1 MRNPPPRC
9 PSQGCPL
16 RCYEDTEVLGLLGL
30 WVLVV
35 WLLSRSSS
43 SQWFHVVSSLSL
55 SVFSGSLRYPNLEED
70 AGQWSVVHKPHRLPS
85 RPTEAEAPGKAS
97 QNDWEALAR
106 VITLQMVSSL
116 CLNLLSEQTPGLA
129 ERTLPAQGLGWL
141 PAVGASTRPRMGS
154 LELLGQHPTVFECLV
169 LSSGRLCLFC
179 YFIFLN
185 LRNKWHLKYT
195 PFRKGPVDAN
205 LQSEHSPAG
214 GVGAHCT
221 ARRWVPAGLGSAPR
235 TRGSTKAPSSPWL
248 SSFELREEFDTYFK
262 TVIFKLLRI
271 MRNVTTARMSHTC
284 RTRKRVWFYSK
295 FSKTY

>member
-129 ERTLPAQGLGWL
+129 ERTLPAQGLG
-141 PAVGASTRPRMGS
+141 
-154 LELLGQHPTVFECLV
+154 
-169 LSSGRLCLFC
+169 
-179 YFIFLN
+179 
-185 LRNKWHLKYT
+185 
-195 PFRKGPVDAN
+195 
-205 LQSEHSPAG
+205 
-214 GVGAHCT
+214 
-221 ARRWVPAGLGSAPR
+221 
-235 TRGSTKAPSSPWL
+235 
-248 SSFELREEFDTYFK
+248 
-262 TVIFKLLRI
+262 
-271 MRNVTTARMSHTC
+271 
-284 RTRKRVWFYSK
+284 
-295 FSKTY
+295 